1 VTRSFR
7 SPLCAVVLAAV
18 PGCLQVEEPP
28 PPGALVV
35 QVTTQGQGDD
45 FTVRTDDGWTLTV
58 KRALVS
64 LGEVRLMGEGCD
76 QYSENQYLRVLD
88 LKQAAPQRLVLA
100 YALGR
105 CEIGFLVRMPA
116 ADAVLGAGVDDATR
130 AFLRSPGDDP
140 FVTNGGIALHVE
152 GTAERD
158 GAAVRFGWSFRQAF
172 DYSCGSVELEAR
184 RTETV
189 ELLASV
195 DRLFASPGADTTRF
209 DPFAAA
215 DENDDGEVTLEEL
228 AAAAP
233 SEGQPFASL
242 GEELYLGAMP
252 RVLGVPSPARCD
264 FGRFEEESGEV
275 HR

>member
-1 VTRSFR
+1 MTRAWR
-7 SPLCAVVLAAV
+7 SPLCAVVLAV

-28 PPGALVV
+28 PAGALVV
-35 QVTTQGQGDD
+35 QVTTQGLEGD
-45 FTVRTDDGWTLTV
+45 FTVRTDDGWTLTL
-58 KRALVS
+58 KRALLS

-88 LKQAAPQRLVLA
+88 LKHAAPQRLVLV

-116 ADAVLGAGVDDATR
+116 SDAVLGAGVDDATR
-130 AFLRSPGDDP
+130 AFLRAPGGDP
-140 FVTNGGIALHVE
+140 FVTNEGIALHVE

-158 GAAVRFGWSFRQAF
+158 GAAIRFGWSFRQAF
-172 DYSCGSVELEAR
+172 DYSCGRVQLEAR

-189 ELLASV
+189 ELLANL

-209 DPFAAA
+209 DAFAAA
-215 DENDDGEVTLEEL
+215 DENDDAEVTLEEL
-228 AAAAP
+228 AAAPP
-233 SEGQPFASL
+233 SDGQPFGSL
-242 GEELYLGAMP
+242 GEELYFGAMP
-252 RVLGVPSPARCD
+252 RVLEVPSPARCD
-264 FGRFEEESGEV
+264 FGRFEEETGEV